1 MGIEMTIKVKDMTA
15 EELQKLIAETVNSVV
30 EDLMEDILGLSSESY
45 LKSIEEARN
54 NYKDG
59 KTTSLED
66 LP

>member
-1 MGIEMTIKVKDMTA
+1 MTIKVKDMTA
-15 EELQKLIAETVNSVV
+15 EELQKLIAETINSVV
-30 EDLMEDILGLSSESY
+30 EDLMEDILGLSSESF

-54 NYKDG
+54 DYKDG

>member
-1 MGIEMTIKVKDMTA
+1 MTIKVKDMTA